1 MAAEK
6 EGVVFIGN
14 KSPMNYVLAV
24 VTQFH
29 NGAKEVHIKARGR
42 AISRAADVSEIIKN
56 RFLPDLK
63 TGNIEITTEVI
74 KGENNEEIKVSAID
88 IPLLRK

>member
-1 MAAEK
+1 MASAK
-6 EGVVFIGN
+6 KDGVVFIGN
-14 KSPMNYVLAV
+14 KPPMNYVLAV

-63 TGNIEITTEVI
+63 TGKIEITTETL
-74 KGENNEEIKVSAID
+74 KGDGNEEIKVSAID
-88 IPLLRK
+88 IPLSK

>member
-1 MAAEK
+1 MASTK
-6 EGVVFIGN
+6 KDGVVFIGT
-14 KSPMNYVLAV
+14 KPPMNYVLAV

-56 RFLPDLK
+56 RFMPDLK
-63 TGNIEITTEVI
+63 AGKIEITTEI
-74 KGENNEEIKVSAID
+74 LKGENNEEIKVSAID
-88 IPLLRK
+88 IPLTK